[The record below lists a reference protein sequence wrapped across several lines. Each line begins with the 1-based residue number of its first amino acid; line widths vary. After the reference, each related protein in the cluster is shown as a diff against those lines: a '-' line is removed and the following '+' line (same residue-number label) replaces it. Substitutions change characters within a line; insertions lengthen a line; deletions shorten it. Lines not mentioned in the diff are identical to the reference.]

1 MITHQYEEYKPVHWV
16 WAWSAVILLAVL
28 TGTWGMITHM
38 AVPDIA
44 RHWDFDVLPDTPG
57 ISPYS
62 TLPPPEVSPVP
73 RQIELPEEGLRI
85 NRPPAA
91 TISNLKSEISN
102 SSSSGEG

>member
-1 MITHQYEEYKPVHWV
+1 MITHQYEEYKPVHWL
-16 WAWSAVILLAVL
+16 WAWLAVILLAIL
-28 TGTWGMITHM
+28 TASWGMITHM

-73 RQIELPEEGLRI
+73 PQIDLPAEGIRI
-85 NRPPAA
+85 NRPPEPASA
-91 TISNLKSEISN
+91 NLKSQISD
-102 SSSSGEG
+102 SSRAREG